1 MESVELFFKFQLGH
15 HDKGI
20 FIQILVMKKN
30 NNNAILFGLIFE
42 DLELYFFSYKD
53 KIYELF
59 LR

>member
-1 MESVELFFKFQLGH
+1 MEWVELFFKFQLGH

-42 DLELYFFSYKD
+42 DLELYFFF
-53 KIYELF
+53 I
-59 LR
+59 